1 MWFGNLVTPE
11 FWTQLWL
18 KEGAAR
24 FLEFVAIDKLF
35 PEWKAWEMFCQQV
48 YSVALNLDAMISSHP
63 VEVEVQSADE
73 IGEIFDSISYAKGA
87 SVIRMLCSFVGRETF
102 FKGVRIYLEKHA
114 AGNAVSSDFWSAL
127 EDASGLP
134 VVDIAL
140 PWTLQTGYP
149 IVLLE
154 EDTLSCPRFLAGGPD
169 SHPSSKETKWPIPIT
184 AIVEGE
190 EEIMGPW
197 IIGGPNGDESEK
209 LLSKTKEWSG
219 ANKYFKLNADQAG
232 FYRISYSDKQWKRL
246 SRAMLPGGQLSTTD
260 RMGLILDSFAAGRAG
275 YASISDS
282 LDLIKD
288 FGSHEIAEH
297 AVWAELSGN
306 LAALASLYKSEPF
319 FAKFQGFLRTIYANQ
334 MKKIGWDKRQT
345 DDEDTGTLRS
355 TIISM
360 MGLAGD
366 TGVLEEALRRFKAFV
381 EDPNTSLV
389 TADVRTAVFRTALRA
404 DESLVSA
411 DLKRIF
417 ETSDDQGVQRS
428 CLSVLGRVKDSKRH
442 AEMLDYVLFS
452 GKVRYQDM
460 AFVLNGLA
468 QTTSEGGRRCWDNF
482 VADFDRLAGKFR
494 QQHVGE

>member
-1 MWFGNLVTPE
+1 M
-11 FWTQLWL
+11 
-18 KEGAAR
+18 
-24 FLEFVAIDKLF
+24 
-35 PEWKAWEMFCQQV
+35 
-48 YSVALNLDAMISSHP
+48 
-63 VEVEVQSADE
+63 
-73 IGEIFDSISYAKGA
+73 
-87 SVIRMLCSFVGRETF
+87 
-102 FKGVRIYLEKHA
+102 
-114 AGNAVSSDFWSAL
+114 
-127 EDASGLP
+127 
-134 VVDIAL
+134 
-140 PWTLQTGYP
+140 
-149 IVLLE
+149 
-154 EDTLSCPRFLAGGPD
+154 SCPRFLAGGPD

-190 EEIMGPW
+190 EEVMGPW
-197 IIGGPNGDESEK
+197 LIGGPNGDESEK
-209 LLSKTKEWSG
+209 LLSKMKEWSG
-219 ANKYFKLNADQAG
+219 ADKYFKLNAEQTG
-232 FYRISYSDKQWKRL
+232 FFRVSYTERQWKRL

-260 RMGLILDSFAAGRAG
+260 RMGLISDGFAAGRAG
-275 YASISDS
+275 YAPISDS

-288 FGSHEIAEH
+288 FGKHEVAEY
-297 AVWAELSGN
+297 AVWSALSDN

-334 MKKIGWDKRQT
+334 MDKIGWDKSRT
-345 DDEDTGTLRS
+345 DDEDTGTLRA
-355 TIISM
+355 TIINM

-381 EDPNTSLV
+381 EDPNLNLV

-460 AFVLNGLA
+460 AFLLNGLA
-468 QTTSEGGRRCWDNF
+468 ATTREGGRRCWDKF

>member
-35 PEWKAWEMFCQQV
+35 PKWKAWEMFCQQV

-73 IGEIFDSISYAKGA
+73 IGEIFDTISYAKGA
-87 SVIRMLCSFVGRETF
+87 SIIRMLCSFVGKDTF
-102 FKGVRIYLEKHA
+102 FKGVRFYLERHSY
-114 AGNAVSSDFWSAL
+114 GNAVSSDFWQAL

-134 VVDIAL
+134 LVDIAL

-154 EDTLSCPRFLAGGPD
+154 EDKISCPRFLAGGPD

-190 EEIMGPW
+190 GEVMGPW

-209 LLSKTKEWSG
+209 LLSKISEWNG
-219 ANKYFKLNADQAG
+219 AEQYFKLNSGQTG
-232 FYRISYSDKQWKRL
+232 FYRISYTERQWKRL
-246 SRAMLPGGQLSTTD
+246 SRAMLPGGQLSATD
-260 RMGLILDSFAAGRAG
+260 RLGLLGDSFAAGRAG

-288 FGSHEIAEH
+288 FGSHESAEN
-297 AVWAELSGN
+297 AVWQELSSD

-319 FAKFQGFLRTIYANQ
+319 FAKFQGFLQNIYAKQ
-334 MKKIGWDKRQT
+334 MEKIGWDKSQT
-345 DDEDTGTLRS
+345 DDEDTGTLRA
-355 TIISM
+355 TIINM
-360 MGLAGD
+360 MGCAGD

-381 EDPNTSLV
+381 EDPSTSLV
-389 TADVRTAVFRTALRA
+389 TADVRTVVFRTALRA

-417 ETSDDQGVQRS
+417 ETSADQGVQRS
-428 CLSVLGRVKDSKRH
+428 ALSVLGRVKDSNRH
-442 AEMLDYVLFS
+442 AKMLDYVLSS

-460 AFVLNGLA
+460 GVVLNGLSK
-468 QTTSEGGRRCWDNF
+468 TTSEGGRRCWDNF
-482 VADFDRLAGKFR
+482 VADFDRLAAKFR

>member
-417 ETSDDQGVQRS
+417 ETSDYQGVQRS

>member
-1 MWFGNLVTPE
+1 M
-11 FWTQLWL
+11 
-18 KEGAAR
+18 
-24 FLEFVAIDKLF
+24 
-35 PEWKAWEMFCQQV
+35 
-48 YSVALNLDAMISSHP
+48 
-63 VEVEVQSADE
+63 
-73 IGEIFDSISYAKGA
+73 
-87 SVIRMLCSFVGRETF
+87 
-102 FKGVRIYLEKHA
+102 
-114 AGNAVSSDFWSAL
+114 
-127 EDASGLP
+127 
-134 VVDIAL
+134 
-140 PWTLQTGYP
+140 
-149 IVLLE
+149 
-154 EDTLSCPRFLAGGPD
+154 SCPRFLAGGPD

-190 EEIMGPW
+190 EEVMGPW
-197 IIGGPNGDESEK
+197 LIGGPNGDESEK
-209 LLSKTKEWSG
+209 LLSKMKEWSG
-219 ANKYFKLNADQAG
+219 ADKYFKLNAEQTG
-232 FYRISYSDKQWKRL
+232 FFRVSYTERQWKRL
-246 SRAMLPGGQLSTTD
+246 SRAMLPGGQLSTTV
-260 RMGLILDSFAAGRAG
+260 RMGLISDGFAAGRAG
-275 YASISDS
+275 YAPISDS

-288 FGSHEIAEH
+288 FGKHEVAEY
-297 AVWAELSGN
+297 AVWSALSDN

-334 MKKIGWDKRQT
+334 MDKIGWDKSRT
-345 DDEDTGTLRS
+345 DDEDTGTLRA
-355 TIISM
+355 TIINM

-381 EDPNTSLV
+381 EDPNLNLV